1 MLKELCATDIIISLI
16 GFLSV
21 SIAGNGIVI
30 AVVKRNWQKQDSSD
44 ITKKRLTDLHDVT
57 NRQGKEIIMFTGVL
71 SNTLGTQKLLVQL
84 LHDKGLLNGE
94 SAPIIRVLDESEQ
107 ELKKYERELKYERLM
122 MEDGNE

>member
-1 MLKELCATDIIISLI
+1 M
-16 GFLSV
+16 

-71 SNTLGTQKLLVQL
+71 SNTLGYAKTSCAVIARQ
-84 LHDKGLLNGE
+84 GP
-94 SAPIIRVLDESEQ
+94 A
-107 ELKKYERELKYERLM
+107 
-122 MEDGNE
+122 

>member
-1 MLKELCATDIIISLI
+1 M
-16 GFLSV
+16 
-21 SIAGNGIVI
+21 
-30 AVVKRNWQKQDSSD
+30 
-44 ITKKRLTDLHDVT
+44 
-57 NRQGKEIIMFTGVL
+57 
-71 SNTLGTQKLLVQL
+71 QL